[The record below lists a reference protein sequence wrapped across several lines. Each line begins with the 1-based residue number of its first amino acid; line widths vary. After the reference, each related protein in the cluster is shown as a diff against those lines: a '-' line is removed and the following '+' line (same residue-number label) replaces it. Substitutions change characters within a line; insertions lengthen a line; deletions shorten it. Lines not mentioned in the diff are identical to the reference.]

1 MEMRWLLLLC
11 CFEVFAKDW
20 TIHLQQVPIRYFLQT
35 LADVHGENIV
45 IGQNVQGKLDLHL
58 EGVNWVQIWDFLQ
71 KTQHLSLQ
79 SSQGILWV
87 EKSYSLLP
95 IDKNKVSPPPLEHL
109 WLVLKHT
116 QAKKIGMLLQDKV
129 NGLLSPFGRV
139 LIDET
144 SNSLWISDMKES
156 IESVKNFIVRV
167 DKPSQQIEI
176 QARIVSMNKN
186 EAKDLGVRL
195 GLKTPEN
202 LDKPSQ
208 IDLPAIPIDAN
219 PISYAMMIAQFGQKY
234 IDFELSALEGLG
246 KAQII
251 SSPRLITSN
260 QEESSIASGEDIPY
274 QETSLNGATSIAFK
288 KALLKLKVKP
298 QVFAQNRLML
308 DIEINQDAD
317 SGRRVQGVPI
327 IDTKSIHTKVM
338 VKSGE
343 TIVLGGIAK
352 RDVHQHKV
360 GLPILKDIPILG
372 YLFSRKQYRN
382 VDETLVLFIT
392 PTIF

>member
-1 MEMRWLLLLC
+1 MRWLLLIF
-11 CFEVFAKDW
+11 CFQVYAKDW
-20 TIHLQQVPIRYFLQT
+20 TIHLQQVPLRYFLQT

-45 IGQNVQGKLDLHL
+45 ISQNVQGKLDLHL
-58 EGVNWVQIWDFLQ
+58 EGVSWIQIWEFIQ

-79 SSQGILWV
+79 SSEGILWV
-87 EKSYSLLP
+87 DKSYSMLP
-95 IDKNKVSPPPLEHL
+95 LDKNKVSPPPLEHV

-116 QAKKIGMLLQDKV
+116 QAKKVGGLLQDKV
-129 NGLLSPFGRV
+129 NGLLSPFGKV
-139 LIDET
+139 LIDES

-156 IESVKNFIVRV
+156 IEAAKTYIAQV

-186 EAKDLGVRL
+186 QAKDLGVRL
-195 GLKTPEN
+195 GLKTPNN

-208 IDLPAIPIDAN
+208 IDLPAVPIDAN
-219 PISYAMMIAQFGQKY
+219 PISYAMVIAQWGQKY

-260 QEESSIASGEDIPY
+260 QEESSISSGEDIPY
-274 QETSLNGATSIAFK
+274 QETSLNGATSVAFK

-298 QVFAQNRLML
+298 HLFDHQKMLL

-327 IDTKSIHTKVM
+327 IDTKAIHTKVM

-352 RDVHQHKV
+352 RDVHQQKV
-360 GLPILKDIPILG
+360 GIPILKDIPFMG
-372 YLFSRKQYRN
+372 YLFSRKQYRH
-382 VDETLVLFIT
+382 VDEILILFIT